1 MPITDAQVVI
11 VGAGFGGLWAAKA
24 LAGTDLAVRLI
35 DKNNYHSF
43 YPLLYQVAAAEV
55 EPELIAQPVRRIVRD
70 EPNVRFAMLDV
81 QRVDLERQLVCGPDQ
96 EFHYDYLILALGS
109 VNHFFNTPGAEAN
122 SFTLKSIEEGTVLRN
137 HILQCVEKAAK
148 LPAEA
153 TTEQVAERRRLL
165 TFVIIGGG
173 PTGVEFAG
181 AISELLFEPLTKDF
195 PDLDLK
201 QEAKVILLEA
211 ADALLRGIGGD
222 EYVRGRLAHMGV
234 DVRLDS
240 AVASIEPDA
249 VVLADGETIPTAT
262 PVWTAGVRGAT
273 LVHDLPLERV
283 RGGRIAVRPTLQ
295 TLTHDN
301 IFVVGDLAYL
311 EQDGAMLPGVAQVAM
326 QEGEHAARNIAR
338 LHQGQPLL
346 PFHYRDK
353 GTMATVGRNVAV
365 ANIGGRLYT
374 GFIAW
379 LIWLAVHIFFLI
391 GFRNRAAVLLNWAW
405 NYLFYERSVRLILPK
420 DAAPGQARQNAAPPA
435 QLGQAAVPAPPVPPL
450 DDQPAPPVPINR
462 RR

>member
-1 MPITDAQVVI
+1 
-11 VGAGFGGLWAAKA
+11 
-24 LAGTDLAVRLI
+24 
-35 DKNNYHSF
+35 
-43 YPLLYQVAAAEV
+43 
-55 EPELIAQPVRRIVRD
+55 
-70 EPNVRFAMLDV
+70 
-81 QRVDLERQLVCGPDQ
+81 VCGPDQ

-148 LPAEA
+148 LPREA
-153 TTEQVAERRRLL
+153 TAEQAAERRRLL

-181 AISELLFEPLTKDF
+181 AISELLYEPLTKDY

-222 EYVRGRLAHMGV
+222 DYVRGRLAHMGV
-234 DVRLDS
+234 DVRVES
-240 AVASIEPDA
+240 AVARIEPHA
-249 VVLADGETIPTAT
+249 VVLANGETIATAT
-262 PVWTAGVRGAT
+262 PVWTAGVRGAA
-273 LVHDLPLERV
+273 LAHDLPLERV
-283 RGGRIAVRPTLQ
+283 RGGRIPVRPTLQ

-301 IFVVGDLAYL
+301 IFVIGDLAYL
-311 EQDGAMLPGVAQVAM
+311 EQGGEMLPGVAQVAM
-326 QEGEHAARNIAR
+326 QQGEHAARNIVR
-338 LHQGQPLL
+338 LDQGQPLL

-365 ANIGGRLYT
+365 ARIGGHLYT
-374 GFIAW
+374 GFVAW

-420 DAAPGQARQNAAPPA
+420 DTAPGQARQDVAPPA
-435 QLGQAAVPAPPVPPL
+435 QPEQAVLPVGAVPPFESQSAPPT
-450 DDQPAPPVPINR
+450 PADR
-462 RR
+462 LG